1 MSNYFITGD
10 KHGYMKCFK
19 PFSDKFD
26 TDLSDIMIILGDAG
40 LNYYLD
46 TYDILTKDELK
57 YVPMTFFCVHGNHE
71 ERPYNIEGYK
81 LVDFKGAKAY
91 VEDLFPN
98 IYFAKDGEIYDFDG
112 KKVICIGGAYSV
124 DKYYRLENGYNWF
137 ESEQPNDEIKTYVEQ
152 QLNKVDWKIDYVF
165 THTCPTRVIPTDM
178 FIKGIDQS
186 MVDNSTEE
194 WLNTIEQKLDYSK
207 WFCGHWH
214 TDRLVDN
221 IRFMFDDIIEMK

>member
-19 PFSDKFD
+19 PFSDKFE
-26 TDLSDIMIILGDAG
+26 TKLSDIMIILGDAG

-91 VEDLFPN
+91 VEDSFPN
-98 IYFAKDGEIYDFDG
+98 IYFAKDGEIYNFDG

-124 DKYYRLENGYNWF
+124 DKYYRLENDYNWF

-152 QLNKVDWKIDYVF
+152 QLDKVDWKIDYVF

-178 FIKGIDQS
+178 FLEGLDQS
-186 MVDNSTEE
+186 TVDSSTEE
-194 WLNTIEQKLDYSK
+194 WLNAIEQKLDYSK

-221 IRFMFDDIIEMK
+221 IRFMFDDIIELN